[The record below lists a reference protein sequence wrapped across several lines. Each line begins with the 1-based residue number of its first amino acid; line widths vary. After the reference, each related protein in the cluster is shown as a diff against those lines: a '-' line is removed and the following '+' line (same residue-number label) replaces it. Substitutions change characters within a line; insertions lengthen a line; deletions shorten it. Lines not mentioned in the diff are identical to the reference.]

1 MRMRKLLVFGAV
13 IAAAVTAASL
23 TARQWFRTWGIVPD
37 EASRPLPGDDLIP
50 DAQASDTRGITIE
63 AAPDRVW
70 PWLVQMGFGRGG
82 WYSIDQLDMRAKS
95 ADRIVEEWQDLAV
108 GDVLPTYPGGGFQVK
123 ALDRNRSL
131 VLFGDP
137 STMQPPSEAEL
148 EEMPAGLEASSTF
161 LAQTPTDFKASWAF
175 VLEPAGPN
183 RTRLIERM
191 RYWGGEGTPA
201 SSAALSML
209 GFGAFVMMQRQMVGI
224 RSRAEQLVVEES
236 LPPILAAKPAGNGHD
251 GEVPETILASAE

>member
-1 MRMRKLLVFGAV
+1 MRRLIIIGSA
-13 IAAAVTAASL
+13 IAAASSL
-23 TARQWFRTWGIVPD
+23 AFVATRQWWRTWGVVPD
-37 EASRPLPGDDLIP
+37 EATKPLPGDDLVP
-50 DAQASDTRGITIE
+50 DAHASDTRGITID

-95 ADRIVEEWQDLAV
+95 ANRIVEEWQTLAV

-123 ALDRNRSL
+123 ALDPNRSL
-131 VLFGDP
+131 VLYGDP
-137 STMQPPSEAEL
+137 STMQAPTEAEL

-161 LAQTPTDFKASWAF
+161 LAQTPSEFKASWAF
-175 VLEPAGPN
+175 VLEPVGPN

-201 SSAALSML
+201 SRAALSML
-209 GFGAFVMMQRQMVGI
+209 GFGAFVMMQRQMVGV
-224 RSRAEQLVVEES
+224 RSRAEQLAVEES
-236 LPPILAAKPAGNGHD
+236 LPPILAARPAGNGHEA
-251 GEVPETILASAE
+251 EVPETVLASAE

>member
-1 MRMRKLLVFGAV
+1 MRTRIIIGSA
-13 IAAAVTAASL
+13 IAAASWLAFVAT
-23 TARQWFRTWGIVPD
+23 RQWWKTWGVVPD
-37 EASRPLPGDDLIP
+37 EATKPLPGDDLVP
-50 DAQASDTRGITIE
+50 EAQASETRGITIE
-63 AAPDRVW
+63 APPDRVW

-82 WYSIDQLDMRAKS
+82 WYSIDQLDIRAKS

-123 ALDRNRSL
+123 ALDPNRSL

-161 LAQTPTDFKASWAF
+161 LAQTPSDFKASWAF
-175 VLEPAGPN
+175 VLEPVGPN

-201 SSAALSML
+201 SRAALSML

-224 RSRAEQLVVEES
+224 RSRAEQLAVEDS
-236 LPPILAAKPAGNGHD
+236 LPPILAAKPAGNGHG